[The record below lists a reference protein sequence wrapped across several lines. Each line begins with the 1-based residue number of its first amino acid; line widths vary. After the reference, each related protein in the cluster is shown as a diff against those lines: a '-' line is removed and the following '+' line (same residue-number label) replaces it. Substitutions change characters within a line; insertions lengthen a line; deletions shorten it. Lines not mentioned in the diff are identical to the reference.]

1 MVAAAGVVTEEL
13 LDSRIRK
20 RSEKKGRILDIKFCF
35 KKGTVIYL
43 AGSITG
49 VADYKERFARAEF
62 AVRSLF
68 DGQVKVWNPAKLPA
82 GKSKRWYMRRCLQM
96 VLGCDAVY
104 AQRCWWLSGGAC
116 VEIALARY
124 CGIPVVQE
132 DVAAGGKEVCD
143 GVVN

>member
-1 MVAAAGVVTEEL
+1 MTV
-13 LDSRIRK
+13 K
-20 RSEKKGRILDIKFCF
+20 KKGGILDMQFCF
-35 KKGTVIYL
+35 KKGMVIYL
-43 AGSITG
+43 AGPITG

-68 DGQVKVWNPAKLPA
+68 DGQVGIWNPAKLPA

-132 DVAAGGKEVCD
+132 DVGFDLVAADVAAGGKEVYCECK
-143 GVVN
+143 NNIIN